1 MKLKDDIISAKH
13 GFIVQTMFILF
24 YVLERESLLTVYKRQ
39 NDFHQVQIQ
48 NVNLTPLDV
57 HPSLRR
63 FCQMPQ
69 AVLAERRL

>member
-1 MKLKDDIISAKH
+1 MSFTR
-13 GFIVQTMFILF
+13 G
-24 YVLERESLLTVYKRQ
+24 ESLLTVYKRQ

-57 HPSLRR
+57 HPSLLR
-63 FCQMPQ
+63 FCQMLQ